1 MKRFIAFIFL
11 LAFTMQTFS
20 RAVVVAW
27 FYANQQEIAQTL
39 CENRDKPKMNCC
51 GKCQL
56 HKAIAKEDKQQDDKP
71 FLKFEN
77 KAEVLFCDALDYII
91 SPLTSSDQTY
101 FARINSAVL
110 PSRSCEILKPPC

>member
-56 HKAIAKEDKQQDDKP
+56 HKAISKEDKQQDDKP
-71 FLKFEN
+71 FLKYEN
-77 KAEVLFCDALDYII
+77 KAEVLYCDALDYYI
-91 SPLTSSDQTY
+91 SPVKGSNLKY
-101 FARINSAVL
+101 FPPFNSPVL
-110 PSRSCEILKPPC
+110 PSPTCDILKPPC